1 MFMEPAAAKIDR
13 KCVYDSKSAS
23 ARGWRIDSAKGRTTA
38 TGTLC
43 SVFSPQ
49 RAHKT
54 RAASTTQMPLQK
66 LPSSSAPSHASTNK
80 RGSVPILY
88 NGAMTVFFSLSKIN
102 DIFGI

>member
-1 MFMEPAAAKIDR
+1 
-13 KCVYDSKSAS
+13 
-23 ARGWRIDSAKGRTTA
+23 
-38 TGTLC
+38 
-43 SVFSPQ
+43 
-49 RAHKT
+49 
-54 RAASTTQMPLQK
+54 MPLQK